1 MHCCFG
7 SEIHQMSNLPVYFLV
22 VFITSVT
29 PGAGVLYTVSSGLR
43 GGLRTMIFAPLGNL
57 MGVTT
62 VSAISATGLGAM
74 IAASPA
80 LYAVLQ
86 LAGAGVLFWLGWRN
100 FSAPALDLAR
110 VGAAV
115 GEQRSS
121 GRDIFLGAAL
131 LQATNPMLIVFLL
144 SLFPQFIEPQG
155 SYAVQ
160 ATLLIAI
167 FAGVCFCVHIAYS
180 FLAAYGSRYLSGPRF
195 SWWLNRVSAVLF
207 WLLGLSV
214 VWKALA
220 G

>member
-1 MHCCFG
+1 MN
-7 SEIHQMSNLPVYFLV
+7 NLPLYVLV

-29 PGAGVLYTVSSGLR
+29 PGAGVLYTVSSGFR
-43 GGLRTMIFAPLGNL
+43 GGMKTMIFAPLGNL
-57 MGVTT
+57 TGVTT
-62 VSAISATGLGAM
+62 ISAISATGLGAM
-74 IAASPA
+74 IAASPSV
-80 LYAVLQ
+80 YAALQ
-86 LAGAGVLFWLGWRN
+86 LVGAGVLFWLGWKN
-100 FSAPALDLAR
+100 FSAPAMDLSR
-110 VGAAV
+110 VGAAAA
-115 GEQRSS
+115 GERGN

-144 SLFPQFIEPQG
+144 SLFPQFIDPEG
-155 SYAVQ
+155 SYPVQ
-160 ATLLIAI
+160 AALLIAI
-167 FAGVCFCVHIAYS
+167 FAGVCFCVHIGYS